1 MKKIYNA
8 PNVVVVE
15 IKTRHMFMNL
25 SALDSLDGA
34 SWGGDTESGSIIEA
48 DTRLI
53 TGKSVWDEEW

>member
-25 SALDSLDGA
+25 SALDSLEGA
-34 SWGGDTESGSIIEA
+34 SWGGDTESQGIIGA